1 MQVLMDSLFG
11 IESLIHSSALR
22 ALLSDSIGANMRQPE
37 IAVANPKT
45 ERVIVSLSETVPLH
59 KESPLPAIHSNL
71 VGLQSDTSNC
81 SAMRCT
87 TSAHSISST

>member
-1 MQVLMDSLFG
+1 MRIPTDSLFG

-22 ALLSDSIGANMRQPE
+22 GLLSDSIGASVRQPE
-37 IAVANPKT
+37 VAIANPRA

-81 SAMRCT
+81 SVMRCT

>member
-1 MQVLMDSLFG
+1 MRIPTDSLFG

-22 ALLSDSIGANMRQPE
+22 GLLSDSIGASVRQPE
-37 IAVANPKT
+37 VAIANPKA

-71 VGLQSDTSNC
+71 VGLQSDTSDF

>member
-22 ALLSDSIGANMRQPE
+22 GLLSDSIGASVRQPE
-37 IAVANPKT
+37 VAIANPKA

-71 VGLQSDTSNC
+71 VGLQSDASDF

>member
-1 MQVLMDSLFG
+1 MKVLMDSLFG

-71 VGLQSDTSNC
+71 VGLQSDASNC

>member
-1 MQVLMDSLFG
+1 MRMLMDSLLG
-11 IESLIHSSALR
+11 IESLIHNSALR
-22 ALLSDSIGANMRQPE
+22 GLLGDSTEASMRQPE
-37 IAVANPKT
+37 TAIANPRA

-81 SAMRCT
+81 SAIRCT
-87 TSAHSISST
+87 TSIHSISST